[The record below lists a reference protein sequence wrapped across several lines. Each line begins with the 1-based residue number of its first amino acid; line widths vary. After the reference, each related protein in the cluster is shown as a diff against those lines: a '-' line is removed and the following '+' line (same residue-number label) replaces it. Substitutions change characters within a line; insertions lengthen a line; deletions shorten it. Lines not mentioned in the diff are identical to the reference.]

1 MSTITKLDR
10 HTGIAAT
17 TLAGVVESEGTYEIF
32 DDTLIIR
39 TTSSDT
45 IHITPEI
52 GKQLIKIIEDEL
64 LTQG

>member
-10 HTGIAAT
+10 YTGIAAT
-17 TLAGVVESEGTYEIF
+17 TLAGVVPSQGTYEIF
-32 DDTLIIR
+32 GDTLIIR